1 MYKNQ
6 PKSRSSGVSGDD
18 EPYYHPILEE
28 QMIIRFPADI
38 AARLNQ
44 SMDDEEEGFK
54 DFNICFTDPHHAN
67 VKLFGEELKAV
78 LVSLPTIVE
87 THRTVDGSHLFKSA
101 DIGEILI
108 VHRPNAPPDGI
119 SEDFVFD
126 NGLTPPTLN
135 IVKKRLA
142 KQEAARANQSESSSI
157 EGIQYWEMVE
167 YKYEALISKEK
178 TAKPVCRQEFLEEP
192 DEDPATLEKIL
203 RRNGRSEFKGYSGTV
218 IEDSEIEDFTIG
230 NDPVVHIP
238 KEVIEEMTATEPEEE
253 KTPEI
258 DETATKSSEI
268 EVNPSQTEETD
279 DTFESTA
286 AGSSTSEETS
296 AATSSASSDNESSSS
311 EEEEEEEEEE
321 EMDLLSRQ
329 IDNKKKMI
337 DKLSVNYRTT
347 LNMQQK
353 LIDQGNSTMIEKIT
367 KKLNQIKKSI
377 DEHEADLAALLEK
390 QSQQK

>member
-1 MYKNQ
+1 MIYK
-6 PKSRSSGVSGDD
+6 KSTNPGGED

-54 DFNICFTDPHHAN
+54 DFNICFTDKKHAN

-78 LVSLPTIVE
+78 LLSLPTIVE

-108 VHRPNAPPDGI
+108 VHRPNAPPDGF

-167 YKYEALISKEK
+167 IQLAALLSKEK
-178 TAKPVCRQEFLEEP
+178 TAKPVCRQEFLDEP
-192 DEDPATLEKIL
+192 DVDPVILEKIL
-203 RRNGRSEFKGYSGTV
+203 RRNGKSEFKGYSGTV
-218 IEDSEIEDFTIG
+218 IDDSEIEDFTNG
-230 NDPVVHIP
+230 DDPVVHIP
-238 KEVIEEMTATEPEEE
+238 EEIVEEVIPTNTEEE
-253 KTPEI
+253 KTAESGEAVVKSGEA
-258 DETATKSSEI
+258 ET
-268 EVNPSQTEETD
+268 NPSQTEETD

-286 AGSSTSEETS
+286 AGSSASEETS
-296 AATSSASSDNESSSS
+296 AATSSASSDNESNSD

-321 EMDLLSRQ
+321 EQDLISRQ
-329 IDNKKKMI
+329 IDNYKKKFEKLEVNYNILLKNQKALIEQGNQVMI
-337 DKLSVNYRTT
+337 DKINEKVNSVKKIMDETT
-347 LNMQQK
+347 A
-353 LIDQGNSTMIEKIT
+353 
-367 KKLNQIKKSI
+367 SI
-377 DEHEADLAALLEK
+377 DALIAK
-390 QSQQK
+390 QAQNRK